1 MRRVI
6 IRNLDSDKEVK
17 PRVFD
22 ALIDDEHDEI
32 FFDVKHGKEKD
43 VISLSSVLAQ
53 INQDRAT
60 ANTYN
65 M

>member
-22 ALIDDEHDEI
+22 VLVDDEHNEI

-53 INQDRAT
+53 IQQDRAS
-60 ANTYN
+60 ANN
-65 M
+65 LRM